1 MLKKLVL
8 VLAATA
14 LAASGTTWAMAATTG
29 HGAATKKKK
38 PVNHHLH
45 GTVKLL
51 GIDPPGPPPANGTQL
66 YAGIAD
72 GTVAGKTIHGA
83 VRGTNKDTTINGV
96 VTFTGTGTLYG
107 PDGTF
112 VLSLNGK
119 TGTPTATTV
128 PISGTGK
135 FTGGTG
141 AYKGAKGT
149 FTFQGNVPTD
159 GKSPASFAEDGNAK
173 Y

>member
-1 MLKKLVL
+1 MFKKLFL

-14 LAASGTTWAMAATTG
+14 VAASGTTWAMAATNSA
-29 HGAATKKKK
+29 HRAATKKK

-51 GIDPPGPPPANGTQL
+51 GIAPSGPPPPNGAQL
-66 YAGIAD
+66 YAGVAD
-72 GTVAGKTIHGA
+72 GTVAGKTVHGA
-83 VRGTNKDTTINGV
+83 VRGINKDTTINGV

-107 PDGTF
+107 SAGTF
-112 VLSLNGK
+112 VFTLNGK
-119 TGTPTATTV
+119 TGTPTANTL

-149 FTFQGNVPTD
+149 FTFQGSVPTD
-159 GKSPASFAEDGNAK
+159 GKSPVSLAEDGNAK